1 MERMSL
7 IHRESITDWRRG
19 LISNVFGTGFK
30 SIGFIM
36 FFGGNSTMLLFY
48 TFFWASYIVRARTV
62 GVLVDAH

>member
-19 LISNVFGTGFK
+19 LLSNVFGTGFK

-36 FFGGNSTMLLFY
+36 FFGGNSTMLSFY
-48 TFFWASYIVRARTV
+48 TWFWAFYIVRALPA
-62 GVLVDAH
+62 GASG